1 MFIRKSRISQLIKK
15 ERAHERKQVSREYEK
30 KIRELKREMHEDQT
44 RTVNELKDE
53 RSRELRKRDREIKKL
68 KSEIQHH
75 YATYQDVL
83 KRERYLDELSGEME
97 EIMEKMLVS
106 VNESVQPFYRTRSK
120 VEAMK
125 SRSAKKHDKV
135 ENIFRVANQ

>member
-1 MFIRKSRISQLIKK
+1 MFIRKSHISQLIKK